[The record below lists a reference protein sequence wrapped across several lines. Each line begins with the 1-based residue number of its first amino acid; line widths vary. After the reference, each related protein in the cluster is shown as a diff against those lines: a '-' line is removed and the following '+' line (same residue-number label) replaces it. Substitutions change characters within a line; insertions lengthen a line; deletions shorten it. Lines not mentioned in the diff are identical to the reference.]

1 MSFKV
6 IFKLLNSPSERAFTT
21 NNIYLGETH
30 LISSRQMR
38 DLGSNKSGNPSDQE
52 EL

>member
-21 NNIYLGETH
+21 NNIYLGALNSFWEVGGAGGWVKKP
-30 LISSRQMR
+30 L
-38 DLGSNKSGNPSDQE
+38 E
-52 EL
+52 